1 MPARVKNVLLAVTN
15 DLVHDQR
22 VHRVALALQ
31 ADGWEVTVYGRRRH
45 NSPELEP
52 RPYHCVRKALLAERG
67 KLFYLFYALRLLF
80 WLLFQAP
87 NYRVICANDLDTLLP
102 CWLAGRI
109 RGSRVVYD
117 SHEYFTQ
124 VPELVERPFTR
135 AIWQG
140 LEAALVPWV
149 DAMYTV
155 NGAIAERYGKRY
167 GLQVRV
173 VRNLPL
179 EGAPLSLSQPPALK
193 PILLYQGM
201 LNPGRGIELMIQA
214 TALLPDVELWIVGD
228 GPERTRLIELA
239 EGMGLAHRVRFWGLI
254 PFQQLPEITR
264 QATLGLSLEEDRGL
278 NYRLAS
284 PNKIVDYIQAGL
296 PVVVSDLPLMRELV
310 EQWKVGTVLSKRDAT
325 ALTVILCEMLAAHRY
340 VDMAQNARKAAQE
353 LNWTRESERLKQIY
367 REVLRLK
374 A

>member
-1 MPARVKNVLLAVTN
+1 MPSRVKNVLLAVTN

-31 ADGWEVTVYGRRRH
+31 ADGWEVTVYGRLRH

-52 RPYHCVRKALLAERG
+52 RPYTCLRKSLWAEGG
-67 KLFYLFYALRLLF
+67 KLFYLFYALRLWF

-87 NYRVICANDLDTLLP
+87 RFRVICANDLDTLLP
-102 CWLAGRI
+102 CWLGGRI
-109 RGSRVVYD
+109 KGSRVVYD

-124 VPELVERPFTR
+124 VPELINRPLTR
-135 AIWQG
+135 ALWQL
-140 LEAALVPWV
+140 LEIALVPRV

-155 NGAIAERYGKRY
+155 NAAIAERYGERY
-167 GLQVRV
+167 GRQVQV

-179 EGAPLSLSQPPALK
+179 QGDPPPPPHPPPFN

-201 LNPGRGIELMIQA
+201 LNPGRGIELMMQA
-214 TALLPDVELWIVGD
+214 ATLLPEAELWIVGD
-228 GPERTRLIELA
+228 GPERKRLEELA
-239 EGMGLAHRVRFWGLI
+239 EGMGLAQRIRFWGLV
-254 PFQQLPEITR
+254 PFQKLPEITR
-264 QATLGLSLEEDRGL
+264 QATIGLSLEEDLGL

-296 PVVVSDLPLMRELV
+296 PVVVADLPLMRELV
-310 EQWKVGTVLSKRDAT
+310 EEWKVGGILEKRDPTTLTIMICELLAPHRYL
-325 ALTVILCEMLAAHRY
+325 ALT
-340 VDMAQNARKAAQE
+340 QNARKAAQE

-367 REVLRLK
+367 RQVLSLK
-374 A
+374 G